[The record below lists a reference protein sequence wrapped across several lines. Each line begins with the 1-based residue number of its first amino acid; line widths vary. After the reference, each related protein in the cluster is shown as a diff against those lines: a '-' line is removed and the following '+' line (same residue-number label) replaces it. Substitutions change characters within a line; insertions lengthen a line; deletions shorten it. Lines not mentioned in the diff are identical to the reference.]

1 MKNSELIFELD
12 KLVSEDQNP
21 DTLDIDLLD
30 TLDVVKK
37 LNQQDDLVAKAVSDI
52 LPEIAEAVDLIVNCF
67 KQNGRLIYLGAGT
80 SGRLG
85 VLDAVEC
92 VPTFGVTPDKVIGL
106 IAGGE
111 SAMFKAIEGSEDDKL
126 SAVKALKT
134 INFSAKDVLVG
145 IAASGR
151 TPYVVAGLDHAR
163 TVGADTISLS
173 CNPKSEIA
181 KYADISLV
189 VLVGPEALTGSTR
202 MKSGTAQK
210 MVLNILST
218 AAMIRCGKSY
228 QNLMIDVKASNQ
240 KLYARA
246 TRMVMQITGV
256 NQTLAEKTLE
266 LADGQVKLAVL
277 MLLAEVDCAT
287 AEELLKRTDGF
298 LRKALQL
305 NDLNLSTISDLSS
318 KDL

>member
-1 MKNSELIFELD
+1 MENSELIFELN
-12 KLVSEDQNP
+12 KLVSEEQNP

-37 LNQQDDLVAKAVSDI
+37 LNHQDDLVAKAVSQI

-67 KQNGRLIYLGAGT
+67 KQDGRLIYLGAGT

-92 VPTFGVTPDKVIGL
+92 VPTFGVTADKVIGL

-111 SAMFKAIEGSEDDKL
+111 SAMFKAVEGSEDDKL
-126 SAVKALKT
+126 SAVKALKA
-134 INFSAKDVLVG
+134 INFSEKDVLVG

-151 TPYVVAGLDHAR
+151 TPYVLSGLEYAS
-163 TVGADTISLS
+163 TLGAASISLS
-173 CNPKSEIA
+173 CNPKSEIS
-181 KYADISLV
+181 KYADISLIV
-189 VLVGPEALTGSTR
+189 MVGPEALTGSTR
-202 MKSGTAQK
+202 MKSGTGQK

-228 QNLMIDVKASNQ
+228 KNLMIDVKATNQ

-266 LADGQVKLAVL
+266 LADRQVKLAVL
-277 MLLAEVDCAT
+277 MLLAEIDCGT
-287 AEELLKRTDGF
+287 AKELLKRADGF
-298 LRKALQL
+298 LRRALQIN
-305 NDLNLSTISDLSS
+305 NDTDLSS
-318 KDL
+318 ID

>member
-1 MKNSELIFELD
+1 MMKNSKIIAELD
-12 KLVSEDQNP
+12 KLVSEEQNP

-37 LNQQDDLVAKAVSDI
+37 LNQQDGLVAKAVSQI
-52 LPEIAEAVDLIVNCF
+52 LAEIAEAVDLIVNRF

-106 IAGGE
+106 IAGGD
-111 SAMFKAIEGSEDDKL
+111 SAMFKAVEGSEDDKL
-126 SAVKALKT
+126 AAVDALKA
-134 INFSAKDVLVG
+134 IDFSEKDVLVG

-151 TPYVVAGLDHAR
+151 TPYVIGGLDYAR
-163 TVGADTISLS
+163 SVGAASISLS
-173 CNPKSEIA
+173 CNPTSEIA
-181 KYADISLV
+181 KYADISLIV
-189 VLVGPEALTGSTR
+189 TVGPEALTGSTR
-202 MKSGTAQK
+202 MKSGSAQK

-218 AAMIRCGKSY
+218 ATMIRCGKSY
-228 QNLMIDVKASNQ
+228 KNLMVDVKATNQ

-256 NQTLAEKTLE
+256 DQTVAEKTLE
-266 LADGQVKLAVL
+266 LAGRQVKLAVL
-277 MLLAEVDCAT
+277 MLLAEVDCVT
-287 AEELLKRTDGF
+287 AKNLLNRTDGF

-305 NDLNLSTISDLSS
+305 NDLNS
-318 KDL
+318 

>member
-1 MKNSELIFELD
+1 MMENSELIFELN
-12 KLVSEDQNP
+12 KLVSEEQNP
-21 DTLDIDLLD
+21 DTLDIDLLN

-37 LNQQDDLVAKAVSDI
+37 LNHQDDLVAKAVSQI

-67 KQNGRLIYLGAGT
+67 KQDGRLIYLGAGT

-92 VPTFGVTPDKVIGL
+92 VPTFGVTPDQVIGL

-111 SAMFKAIEGSEDDKL
+111 SAMFKAIEGSEDDES
-126 SAVKALKT
+126 SAVDALKA
-134 INFSAKDVLVG
+134 INFCEKDVLVG

-151 TPYVVAGLDHAR
+151 TPYVIGGLDYAR
-163 TVGADTISLS
+163 SVGAASISLS
-173 CNPKSEIA
+173 CNPKSEISR
-181 KYADISLV
+181 YVDISLI

-218 AAMIRCGKSY
+218 AAMIRSGKSY
-228 QNLMIDVKASNQ
+228 KNLMVDVKATNQ

-266 LADGQVKLAVL
+266 LADRQVKLAVL
-277 MLLAEVDCAT
+277 MLLAQVDCAT
-287 AEELLKRTDGF
+287 AKDLLKRTDGF

-305 NDLNLSTISDLSS
+305 SNLYSG
-318 KDL
+318 

>member
-1 MKNSELIFELD
+1 MENSELIVELD
-12 KLVSEDQNP
+12 KLVSEEQNP

-30 TLDVVKK
+30 TLEVVKK
-37 LNQQDDLVAKAVSDI
+37 LNHQDDLVAKAVSQI
-52 LPEIAEAVDLIVNCF
+52 LPEIADAVDLVVNCF
-67 KQNGRLIYLGAGT
+67 EQGGRLIYLGAGT

-111 SAMFKAIEGSEDDKL
+111 SAMFKAIEGSEDNKS
-126 SAVKALKT
+126 SAVKALKA
-134 INFSAKDVLVG
+134 IEFSDKDVLVG

-151 TPYVVAGLDHAR
+151 TPYVIGGLEYAGAL
-163 TVGADTISLS
+163 GAVSISLS

-181 KYADISLV
+181 KVANISLL

-210 MVLNILST
+210 MVLNMLST
-218 AAMIRCGKSY
+218 AAMIRTGKSY
-228 QNLMIDVKASNQ
+228 KNLMVDVKATNQ

-256 NQTLAEKTLE
+256 DQTLAEQTLE
-266 LADGQVKLAVL
+266 LAERQVKLAVL
-277 MLLAEVDCAT
+277 MLLAEVDCST
-287 AEELLKRTDGF
+287 AKDLLKRSDGF

-305 NDLNLSTISDLSS
+305 NAKADPSAID
-318 KDL
+318 